1 MNIVNRAFTTTLCTL
16 LLSFSSYTQAAPKE
30 NSDQLISV
38 ADLQL
43 AYQLLVLNQ
52 SNATQQRQ
60 FQKQQNKLTQRAT
73 LIAKKQLKIRYRW
86 GGTSPKKGFD
96 CSGLIQYSFKKA
108 NISLPRTAASQ
119 YKETKRISLSELQ
132 SGDLIFFHTR
142 RRKQVKVNHVG
153 IYLGNNQFIHAPRRG
168 KTVTIAKLNSYWK
181 KKVVGAGRI

>member
-1 MNIVNRAFTTTLCTL
+1 MNIVNRTFITTFCVSL
-16 LLSFSSYTQAAPKE
+16 LNFPSYTQAASKD
-30 NSDQLISV
+30 NANQLNI

-43 AYQLLVLNQ
+43 AYQLLVLKQ
-52 SNATQQRQ
+52 SNAIQQQQ
-60 FQKQQNKLTQRAT
+60 FEKQQNKLIQRAI
-73 LIAKKQLKIRYRW
+73 LIARKQLKIRYRW

-153 IYLGNNQFIHAPRRG
+153 IYLGNNQFIHAPRKG
-168 KTVTIAKLNSYWK
+168 KTVTIAKLNRYWK
-181 KKVVGAGRI
+181 EKIVGAGRI